1 MTMGTASTMTSAAE
15 ALGLTLPGAASIPA
29 PDSAHYRMAAAS
41 GRRIVEMVWE
51 DLSPARILT
60 RAAFEDAVATVLAL
74 GGSTN
79 AVIHLIAMAGRCG
92 VPLTL
97 DDFDAISRRIPV
109 LANIRPTGAYL
120 MEDFY
125 LAGGLP
131 ALMAQLSQVPGAVH
145 PGRVTANGRTLGDN
159 LAQARSWDC
168 DVIRPPGNA
177 LSGDGG
183 LAVLRGN
190 LAPDGAVIKPLAAEP
205 GLLAHT
211 GPAVV
216 FDSYQEMQERID
228 DPALGVTPDSVLVL
242 RGAGPRG
249 GPGMPEYGMLPIPSY
264 LLARGVRD
272 MVRISDARMSGTSY
286 GACVLH
292 VAPEAWVGGP
302 LALVH
307 SGDPITLNVA
317 ERVLRMEVDD
327 GELAQRRAAWQPPL
341 PRFARGYG
349 ALFSEQVSQAN
360 EGCDFEF
367 LARSGATADP
377 EPNPQ

>member
-1 MTMGTASTMTSAAE
+1 
-15 ALGLTLPGAASIPA
+15 
-29 PDSAHYRMAAAS
+29 
-41 GRRIVEMVWE
+41 
-51 DLSPARILT
+51 
-60 RAAFEDAVATVLAL
+60 
-74 GGSTN
+74 
-79 AVIHLIAMAGRCG
+79 
-92 VPLTL
+92 
-97 DDFDAISRRIPV
+97 
-109 LANIRPTGAYL
+109 

-125 LAGGLP
+125 YAGGLP
-131 ALMAQLSQVPGAVH
+131 ALLAQLSQVPGALH
-145 PGRVTANGRTLGDN
+145 PGRVTANGQTLGEN
-159 LAQARSWDC
+159 LGQAQVWNP
-168 DVIRPPGNA
+168 DVIRSPDKA
-177 LSGDGG
+177 LSPDGG

-216 FDSYQEMQERID
+216 FDSYRQMQERID

-249 GPGMPEYGMLPIPSY
+249 GPGMPEYGMLPIPKY
-264 LLARGVRD
+264 LLAQGVRD

-302 LALVH
+302 LALVR

-317 ERVLRMEVDD
+317 MRVLRMEVADA
-327 GELAQRRAAWQPPL
+327 ELAQRRAAWQPPP
-341 PRFARGYG
+341 PRFGRGYG
-349 ALFSEQVSQAN
+349 ALFSEQVTQAN

-367 LARSGATADP
+367 LARTGATPDP